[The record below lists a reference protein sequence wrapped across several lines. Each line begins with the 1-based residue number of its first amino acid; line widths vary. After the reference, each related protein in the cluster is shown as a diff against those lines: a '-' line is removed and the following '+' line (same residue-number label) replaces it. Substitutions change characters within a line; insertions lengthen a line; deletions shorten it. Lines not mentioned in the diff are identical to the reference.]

1 MITEKLKVLGE
12 VNKKLDDFQ
21 NLLKIQL
28 EYDDGTMGSF
38 KLLRDEDIWVQ
49 DENFGIGSRYKTLI
63 QHNKTGEHD
72 LAPVLFEG
80 KRDNVVK
87 THFHRESHLF
97 ICLSGKLQVTLDNN
111 DKYDLN
117 PTESIYINSF
127 QPHKFEFITNSKI
140 IILVL
145 NP

>member
-1 MITEKLKVLGE
+1 MITEKLKVLSE
-12 VNKKLDDFQ
+12 VNKKLVNFQ

-38 KLLRDEDIWVQ
+38 RLLRDEDIWVQ
-49 DENFGIGSRYKTLI
+49 DEAFGIGSRYKTLK
-63 QHNKTGEHD
+63 QHNKTGEHN

-80 KRDNVVK
+80 KKNNIVK

-97 ICLSGKLQVTLDNN
+97 ICLTGKIKVTLDNN
-111 DKYDLN
+111 DEYYLN

-127 QPHKFEFITNSKI
+127 QPHKFEFISNSKI

-145 NP
+145 NV